1 MVNKKVLFVA
11 INSPFGYGGGS
22 QGHHCFLDAVLE
34 IFGRDKIVVMTVAEV
49 KVPQEYQDIQVIKIP
64 RRKIIGQIV
73 GFLMGNLKRFTI
85 PLIKYMKHHH
95 DEYDLCIINGS
106 LMGKAVKAL
115 SNMQLRTAVIFHNY
129 EIEYHRDNRTIESFK
144 GHYLGA
150 IRKSER
156 MSFYYSD
163 MNLFHSKQDLELFI
177 KAYGTPKGYNSVLSV
192 YNIKATETGRDLKD
206 VEKVFDITISG
217 SLVNFQNTAGVIDFN
232 DNYLET
238 AKKVIPNL
246 KVLLTGRNPSERVQE
261 IQHQHP
267 DIYTIVPNPEDIFS
281 YVQKGKIYVS
291 PTNIG
296 GGMKIRAMDGLRSG
310 MPILAHEVSARGY
323 DFYFNKPYFK
333 SYHDKETFEKG
344 LRDLLDYINNTP
356 NYREIINH
364 DYNAF
369 FSFKAGVERMKKGL
383 CIEDNSKE

>member
-1 MVNKKVLFVA
+1 MDTKKILF
-11 INSPFGYGGGS
+11 ISNNSPFGYGGAS
-22 QGHHCFLDAVLE
+22 QGLHCFLDAVLE
-34 IFGRDKIVVMTVAEV
+34 IFGRDKVVVMTVAEA
-49 KVPQEYQDIQVIKIP
+49 KVPQEYKDIQVIKIP
-64 RRKIIGQIV
+64 KRNMIGQIV
-73 GFLMGNLKRFTI
+73 GFLMGNLRRFTT
-85 PLIKYMKHHH
+85 PLIKYMKLHH
-95 DEYDLCIINGS
+95 DEYELCIINGS

-115 SNMQLRTAVIFHNY
+115 SKMQLRTAVIFHNY
-129 EIEYHRDNRTIESFK
+129 EIEFHRDNRTIESFK

-156 MSFYYSD
+156 ISFYYSD
-163 MNLFHSKQDLELFI
+163 MNLFHSKQDLELFH
-177 KAYGTPKGYNSVLSV
+177 KAYGTSKGRNSVLSV
-192 YNIKATETGRDLKD
+192 YNIKDTETGNDLKD
-206 VEKVFDITISG
+206 VEKEYDITISG
-217 SLVNFQNTAGVIDFN
+217 SLVNYQNTAGVIDFN

-246 KVLLTGRNPSERVQE
+246 KVLLTGRNPSDRVQD

-281 YVQKGKIYVS
+281 YVQKGRIYVS

-323 DFYFNKPYFK
+323 DYYYNKPYFK
-333 SYHDKETFEKG
+333 SYHNKETFEKG
-344 LRDLLDYINNTP
+344 LTELLDYIKNTP

-364 DYNAF
+364 DYTEF
-369 FSFKAGVERMKKGL
+369 FSFKAGVERMRKGL
-383 CIEDNSKE
+383 CIDGK